1 MPQPGT
7 KQEPSDLQQ
16 STPEVPTAAAVLG
29 AFEQICVAMSAAG
42 AFVAIRDLEGIRS
55 VVSYGNA
62 PGVGTRLPLDSA
74 FVNRCIETGEVVFRD
89 VTASDLRARAP
100 IAQSLNWHAAVAVP
114 LHAQGMVVGLIALF
128 SSQPAAI
135 APTRVAE
142 LQAVAEMFAARI
154 VFESGHGG
162 Q

>member
-7 KQEPSDLQQ
+7 KRAPSEPQQ
-16 STPEVPTAAAVLG
+16 SPAHVPTAAAVLG

-89 VTASDLRARAP
+89 VTSSELTSTGADRTKPELARG
-100 IAQSLNWHAAVAVP
+100 SR
-114 LHAQGMVVGLIALF
+114 G
-128 SSQPAAI
+128 AI
-135 APTRVAE
+135 AGARDDCRFDR
-142 LQAVAEMFAARI
+142 AVFLAAL
-154 VFESGHGG
+154 GHCLRHRN
-162 Q
+162 